1 MITKKVNKVKK
12 ILSLILVLAF
22 FVVNIPAYALSEV
35 DSIGLR
41 DMRVQPD
48 EPANAPRWTDYVPA
62 KYQNPRT
69 DFRRGKAIGELV
81 TGIVLTD
88 LIITCPIGIPMICHS
103 TTKLKNLSYAEKK
116 DKFFD
121 GLEEARNMS
130 TEEQE
135 KYYNKLIKECDL
147 KKQKSK

>member
-62 KYQNPRT
+62 KYILYNTYKNPILDKKPMLRIKPIPEIIEFVLRHIF
-69 DFRRGKAIGELV
+69 DFE
-81 TGIVLTD
+81 
-88 LIITCPIGIPMICHS
+88 
-103 TTKLKNLSYAEKK
+103 
-116 DKFFD
+116 
-121 GLEEARNMS
+121 
-130 TEEQE
+130 
-135 KYYNKLIKECDL
+135 
-147 KKQKSK
+147 